1 MSGPASGMLRSA
13 IPALVLKSK
22 SLCGTLA
29 LTGISLA
36 VLALNASCAGPTQMA
51 PAAVSAPVPARLTT
65 EAPFESWRLMIQQVP
80 KPRNTCATARYP
92 ELQWHE
98 IPCAKPPND
107 PLLPARG
114 MRGAMVG
121 DGTDFTA
128 MVRGHV
134 TFAVGEFQ
142 DVTGV
147 KSEYVE
153 KRKHHIANVY
163 SLQLNTQF
171 FSTESCASLGSPDP
185 KNCFGWEQFA
195 YDSGRPVG
203 VFIEYWLADFGPGGT
218 KCPSHWHKLFAKTQ
232 NEVDC
237 WINSALI
244 PTPVIPITSLKTLRL
259 LGSSAYSSRSQ
270 DFAELIIGNS
280 SIYYVAGQNW
290 FPDLDVQWQTAE
302 FNIFG
307 DCCGDQA
314 TFNAGST
321 IDVRTEVDSGKTM
334 APTCGSQGFTAESN
348 NLFLT
353 KTPSKWPKTQYP
365 SIIFA
370 ETNNAERAKA
380 SCATEG
386 S

>member
-1 MSGPASGMLRSA
+1 MIAF
-13 IPALVLKSK
+13 KSK
-22 SLCGTLA
+22 SLWRALA
-29 LTGISLA
+29 FTSASLA
-36 VLALNASCAGPTQMA
+36 IFMLNVSCSSFNQVS
-51 PAAVSAPVPARLTT
+51 PAISAPRQTEQTT
-65 EAPFESWRLMIQQVP
+65 EGQLESWRSMMELVS
-80 KPRNTCATARYP
+80 KPRDACATATYP

-98 IPCAKPPND
+98 LQCEKPPNH

-114 MRGAMVG
+114 TRGATVG

-128 MVRGHV
+128 VAPGHV
-134 TFAVGEFQ
+134 SLAEGDFQ
-142 DVTGV
+142 NVTGV
-147 KSEYVE
+147 KTEYVV

-171 FSTESCASLGSPDP
+171 FTTESCAKLGSPDP
-185 KNCFGWEQFA
+185 QDCVGWEQFA
-195 YDSGRPVG
+195 YDTGPPVG

-218 KCPSHWHKLFAKTQ
+218 QCPSHWHKLFVQTQ

-237 WINSALI
+237 WINSSLI
-244 PTPVIPITSLKTLRL
+244 PTPVVPITSLVKLHL
-259 LGSSAYSSRSQ
+259 LGAAAYSSRSQ
-270 DFAELIIGNS
+270 DFAELSVGYS
-280 SIYYVAGQNW
+280 SVYYVAGQNW
-290 FPDLDVQWQTAE
+290 FPDLDAQWQAAE

-314 TFNAGST
+314 IFNAGST
-321 IDVRTEVDSGKTM
+321 IDVRTEVDSGATT

-348 NLFLT
+348 NLFLA
-353 KTPSKWPKTQYP
+353 KTPSKWPEAQYP

-370 ETNNAERAKA
+370 ETSDTKHARA

>member
-1 MSGPASGMLRSA
+1 
-13 IPALVLKSK
+13 
-22 SLCGTLA
+22 
-29 LTGISLA
+29 
-36 VLALNASCAGPTQMA
+36 
-51 PAAVSAPVPARLTT
+51 
-65 EAPFESWRLMIQQVP
+65 
-80 KPRNTCATARYP
+80 
-92 ELQWHE
+92 
-98 IPCAKPPND
+98 
-107 PLLPARG
+107 
-114 MRGAMVG
+114 MRGATVG

-128 MVRGHV
+128 VVTGHV
-134 TFAVGEFQ
+134 SFAEGEFQ

-147 KSEYVE
+147 KSEYVL

-171 FSTESCASLGSPDP
+171 FSTVSCANLGSPDP
-185 KNCFGWEQFA
+185 QNCVGWEQFA
-195 YDSGRPVG
+195 YDTGPPVG
-203 VFIEYWLADFGPGGT
+203 LFIEYWLADFGPGGT
-218 KCPSHWHKLFAKTQ
+218 KCPSGWHKLFAKTQ

-244 PTPVIPITSLKTLRL
+244 PTPVVPITSLEKLRL
-259 LGSSAYSSRSQ
+259 LGAAAYASKSQ
-270 DFAELIIGNS
+270 DFAELIDGYS

-290 FPDLDVQWQTAE
+290 FPDLDTQWQTAE

-321 IDVRTEVDSGKTM
+321 IDVRTEVDSGATK

-353 KTPSKWPKTQYP
+353 KTPVKWPQAQYP
-365 SIIFA
+365 SIIFT
-370 ETNNAERAKA
+370 ETNNTKRAKA